1 MGTLIAVGL
10 IVAFLLW
17 LIGAGRRDREIAPED
32 DVETPLDRDELAEA
46 EAELMED
53 AEARSIDEAMEDDE
67 DWGPGTGR
75 PNLPGIG

>member
-10 IVAFLLW
+10 IVALLLW
-17 LIGAGRRDREIAPED
+17 LMGAGRHDRPFAPED
-32 DVETPLDRDELAEA
+32 DLETPIDRDELAEA
-46 EAELMED
+46 EAELAED
-53 AEARSIDEAMEDDE
+53 SEAHEIDEALGDDD